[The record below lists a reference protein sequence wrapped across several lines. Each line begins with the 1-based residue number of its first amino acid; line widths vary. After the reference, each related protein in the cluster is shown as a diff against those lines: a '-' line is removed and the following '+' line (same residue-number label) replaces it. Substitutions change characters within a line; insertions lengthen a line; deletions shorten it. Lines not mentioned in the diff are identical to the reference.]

1 MSLTPVRRLR
11 PWLGTYVAIEAMADA
26 SQDAAGAIEAAFA
39 DVAGI
44 HAGMSFHS
52 SDSDLARLHRHAHE
66 APTPVGWH
74 TWSVLAMALDLAR
87 ESEGVFDPTV
97 APTLVRR
104 GALPCPDAALPDPD
118 ADWRDIELL
127 DDLHV
132 RFRRPLWI
140 DLGGI
145 AKGYAVD
152 LAVETLQ
159 AHGVRCGAVNA
170 GGDLRVLGD
179 NLEPIPIAIRNPLNP
194 ADSIFLG
201 ALQNRAV
208 ATSGEFFLG
217 RPGEPAGFSP
227 IIHPLLRGAR
237 RARARSVTVIAA
249 QCAVADGLT
258 KVVSLIGPAAQL
270 LLTRFNATAAIIDG
284 ADSVQASAGFW
295 QALGHADTPGAC
307 HA

>member
-1 MSLTPVRRLR
+1 MNLTPVRRLR
-11 PWLGTYVAIEAMADA
+11 PWLGTYVAIEAMADDA
-26 SQDAAGAIEAAFA
+26 QDTARAIEAAYA
-39 DVAGI
+39 DVAGV

-52 SDSDLARLHRHAHE
+52 AGSDLARLHRHAHQQPV
-66 APTPVGWH
+66 AVGWH
-74 TWSVLAMALDLAR
+74 TWSVLAMALALAH

-97 APTLVRR
+97 APALVRG
-104 GALPCPDAALPDPD
+104 GALPCPDAAFPDQD

-132 RFRRPLWI
+132 RFQRPVWI

-152 LAVETLQ
+152 LAVETLL
-159 AHGVRCGAVNA
+159 AHGVRCGTVNA
-170 GGDLRVLGD
+170 GGDLRVFGD
-179 NLEPIPIAIRNPLNP
+179 NPEPIPVAVRNPVNP

-201 ALQNRAV
+201 ALRNRAV

-217 RPGEPAGFSP
+217 RPGDPPGFSP
-227 IIHPLLRGAR
+227 IVHPLRGVGHS
-237 RARARSVTVIAA
+237 RARSVTVIAE
-249 QCAVADGLT
+249 QCAIADGLT
-258 KVVSLIGPAAQL
+258 KVVSLIGPAAEP
-270 LLTRFNATAAIIDG
+270 LLTRFNATAAIIDN

-295 QALGHADTPGAC
+295 QALGHAATPGAC

>member
-11 PWLGTYVAIEAMADA
+11 PWLGTYVAIEAMADDA
-26 SQDAAGAIEAAFA
+26 SDTAHAIEAAYA

-52 SDSDLARLHRHAHE
+52 AGSDLARLHRDAHQQ
-66 APTPVGWH
+66 PVPVGRH
-74 TWSVLAMALDLAR
+74 TWSVLAMALELAR

-97 APTLVRR
+97 APALVRG

-127 DDLHV
+127 DDLLV
-132 RFRRPLWI
+132 RFRRPVWI

-152 LAVETLQ
+152 LAVETLM
-159 AHGVRCGAVNA
+159 AHGVRCGTVNA
-170 GGDLRVLGD
+170 GGDLRVFGD
-179 NLEPIPIAIRNPLNP
+179 NPEPIPVAVRNPVNP
-194 ADSIFLG
+194 ADPIFLG

-227 IIHPLLRGAR
+227 IIHPGHGVRHS
-237 RARARSVTVIAA
+237 RARSVTVLAG

-258 KVVSLIGPAAQL
+258 KVVSLLGQAAQPL
-270 LLTRFNATAAIIDG
+270 LDRFNATAAIIDG
-284 ADSVQASAGFW
+284 TDGVQASAGFW
-295 QALGHADTPGAC
+295 QTLGHTNAPGSCNA
-307 HA
+307 